1 MVFVA
6 ARDDLRLLNPQKMHV
21 TTSQH
26 GMLMVDMSP
35 WLNHFA
41 VKIVNQAKS
50 SVETIDE
57 LESDLAPHVDH
68 CFVSHFWKL
77 PARN

>member
-1 MVFVA
+1 
-6 ARDDLRLLNPQKMHV
+6 
-21 TTSQH
+21 
-26 GMLMVDMSP
+26 MLMVDMSP

-68 CFVSHFWKL
+68 CFVSHLWKL